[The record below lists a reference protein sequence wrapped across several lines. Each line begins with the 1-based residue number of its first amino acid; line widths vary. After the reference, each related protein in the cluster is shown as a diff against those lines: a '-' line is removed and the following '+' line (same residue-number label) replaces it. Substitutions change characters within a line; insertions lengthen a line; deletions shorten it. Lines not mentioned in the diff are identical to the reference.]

1 MASLSTELRGEVHS
15 WLSCTC
21 DNWLQHDSAWRGG
34 KRASVTWG
42 LRIGC
47 AVCVSRLTWGR
58 QELQAGQWV
67 LRALTEHWRSV
78 GVRKQGNG
86 PRWSW
91 ADRLMGP
98 GCEMK
103 GRHQKHPQQ
112 SGKLVTQPKDCL
124 AN

>member
-1 MASLSTELRGEVHS
+1 M
-15 WLSCTC
+15 
-21 DNWLQHDSAWRGG
+21 
-34 KRASVTWG
+34 TWG

-47 AVCVSRLTWGR
+47 AVCVSRPTWGR